1 MVSVKLKDINK
12 KFSNTV
18 VLNNMN
24 LNVEDKEFFI
34 LLGASGS
41 GKSTTLNIIA
51 GLERATSGDIL
62 FDDKIVNSMSPV
74 QRGIAMVFQD
84 YALYPHLTV
93 RNNIAFPLKMRKY
106 TKDVIDEKVEEVAK
120 TLGLEEYLNRYPRE
134 LSGGQAQRVSLG
146 RALVRDPGVFLLD
159 EPLSNLDA
167 KIRNQIRV
175 ELKLIQQNLGKTFI
189 YVTHDQQEAMSLGD
203 HIAILRNGKLEQVG
217 APMEVY
223 KNPRNEYVAAFL
235 GEPVINFFEMVKDSG
250 VYVSDDLIIKGI
262 NAEEKEI
269 NIGIRP
275 ESMKL
280 KREKENDVELKIRPQ
295 TIESFGSYSVI
306 IGKSKSNKEV
316 RVRLS
321 EDFDLHSKSEMAL
334 YISISDLYIFGK
346 NGDRIDKN

>member
-280 KREKENDVELKIRPQ
+280 KREKENDIELKIRPQ

-321 EDFDLHSKSEMAL
+321 EDFDLNSKSEMAL

-346 NGDRIDKN
+346 NGNRIDKN

>member
-321 EDFDLHSKSEMAL
+321 EDFDLNSKSEMAL

>member
-280 KREKENDVELKIRPQ
+280 KREKENDIELKIRPQ

-321 EDFDLHSKSEMAL
+321 EDFDLNSKSEMAL

>member
-346 NGDRIDKN
+346 NGNRIDKN

>member
-106 TKDVIDEKVEEVAK
+106 TKDVIDEKVGEVAK

-321 EDFDLHSKSEMAL
+321 EDFDLNSKSEMAL

>member
-84 YALYPHLTV
+84 YVLYPHLTV

-321 EDFDLHSKSEMAL
+321 EDFDLNSKSEMAL

>member
-1 MVSVKLKDINK
+1 
-12 KFSNTV
+12 
-18 VLNNMN
+18 
-24 LNVEDKEFFI
+24 
-34 LLGASGS
+34 
-41 GKSTTLNIIA
+41 
-51 GLERATSGDIL
+51 
-62 FDDKIVNSMSPV
+62 
-74 QRGIAMVFQD
+74 
-84 YALYPHLTV
+84 
-93 RNNIAFPLKMRKY
+93 
-106 TKDVIDEKVEEVAK
+106 
-120 TLGLEEYLNRYPRE
+120 
-134 LSGGQAQRVSLG
+134 
-146 RALVRDPGVFLLD
+146 VFLLD

>member
-321 EDFDLHSKSEMAL
+321 EDFDLNSKSEMAL

-346 NGDRIDKN
+346 NGNRIDKN

>member
-1 MVSVKLKDINK
+1 MVSVKLKNVSK

-24 LNVEDKEFFI
+24 LDVEDGEFFI

-51 GLERATSGDIL
+51 GLEKATSGEIFL
-62 FDDKIVNSMSPV
+62 DDRLVNNLSPV

-93 RNNIAFPLKMRKY
+93 RNNIAFPLKMKHAS
-106 TKDVIDEKVEEVAK
+106 KEVIEEKVAQVAK
-120 TLGLEEYLNRYPRE
+120 TLGLEKYLDRYPRE

-175 ELKLIQQNLGKTFI
+175 ELKLIQENLGKTFI

-217 APMEVY
+217 SPMDVY

-235 GEPVINFFEMVKDSG
+235 GEPVINFFDLVKESSG
-250 VYVSDDLIIKGI
+250 YVSDDMTVRGLDMGQS
-262 NAEEKEI
+262 EI

-275 ESMKL
+275 ESIRL
-280 KREKENDVELKIRPQ
+280 KRENDSDIEIKIKPQ
-295 TIESFGSYSVI
+295 TMENFGSYSVI
-306 IGKSKSNKEV
+306 IGKTKSDREV

-321 EDFDLHSKSEMAL
+321 EDIQVNTKAEMAL
-334 YISISDLYIFGK
+334 YIPMSEIYIFGK
-346 NGDRIDKN
+346 DGNRIDRN

>member
-62 FDDKIVNSMSPV
+62 FDDKIVNNMSPV

-321 EDFDLHSKSEMAL
+321 EDFDLNSKSEMAL